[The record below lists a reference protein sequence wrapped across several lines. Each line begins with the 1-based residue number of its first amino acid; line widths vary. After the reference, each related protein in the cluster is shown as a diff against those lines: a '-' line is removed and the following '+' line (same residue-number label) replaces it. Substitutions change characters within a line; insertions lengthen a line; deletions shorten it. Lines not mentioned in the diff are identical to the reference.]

1 MSALYT
7 PKMLALATQLA
18 MHPFDEDF
26 TFQASAR
33 SKVCGSSLTIGLD
46 LDAQRRVCRLGLKV
60 SACAVGQSSAA
71 TIAQGAQGVDAKE
84 LEQTLNAI
92 RMWLSGEGDPP
103 DWPGFAHLT
112 PTHAHA
118 GRHGALLL
126 PWEAAVKALSAND
139 CATELSSRSA
149 SR

>member
-7 PKMLALATQLA
+7 PEVLALATQLA

-26 TFQASAR
+26 AFQASAR

-46 LDAQRRVCRLGLKV
+46 LDAQGRVCRFGFKV

-71 TIAQGAQGVDAKE
+71 TLAQGAQGVDAKG
-84 LEQTLNAI
+84 LEQTLKAI

-103 DWPGFAHLT
+103 DWPGFAHLA
-112 PTHAHA
+112 PAHAHA

-139 CATELSSRSA
+139 CSTELSSRSA

>member
-7 PKMLALATQLA
+7 PDMLALATQLA
-18 MHPFDEDF
+18 MHPFDADF
-26 TFQASAR
+26 AYQASAR

-46 LDAQRRVCRLGLKV
+46 LDAQGRVRRIGLKV

-71 TIAQGAQGVDAKE
+71 ILAQGALGLDAKG
-84 LEQTLNAI
+84 LEQTFKAI
-92 RMWLSGEGDPP
+92 QIWLPSEGDPP
-103 DWPGFAHLT
+103 QWPGFAHLA
-112 PTHAHA
+112 PARAHA

-139 CATELSSRSA
+139 CATELSSRGA